1 MPALKSRYDYIIVG
15 AGSAGCVLANRLTED
30 PDVSVLL
37 IEAGWRDWSL
47 YIHMPAT
54 FAWPLKT
61 KTFNWAY
68 ETEPE
73 PHVDGRRM
81 YQPRGKVWGG
91 SSSVNGMC
99 YIRGHALDYDRWA
112 EQTRDPS
119 WDYAHCLPYF
129 KKSEDF
135 PQVGPNPYHG
145 VGGPT
150 KVTRGT
156 RWTPLYDAF
165 IEAGVQAGY
174 RRTDDLN
181 GESQEGF
188 GPMDMSV
195 GKGRRSSTAVGY
207 LRPALKRRNLTLID
221 RALVG
226 RVLFEGRTA
235 VGVELKAPDG
245 TKRPRATR
253 EVILAGGAFNSPHL
267 LMLSGIGDADA
278 LREHGIDPLV
288 DLKGVGANLQDHPEV
303 YVQYRCKTAETLY
316 GVLKPQNQL
325 RIGLEW
331 LLRGTGPG
339 ATNHFEAGGFI
350 RSEPGVKH
358 PNIQYHFL
366 PVAAAYDGSG
376 MQDMHGYQ
384 AHVGPMRPESRG
396 WVRLRSADPRDKVR
410 IQFNY
415 FSTERDRREM
425 RDGIKLTREIMTQP
439 ALAPFN
445 DGEVAPGPD
454 VRTDAEIDAWA
465 RQLVESAYHPSCTCA
480 MGPDSDPMAVVSPA
494 GRVHGVE
501 GLRVVDAAIMP
512 SIVSGNLNAPT
523 IMLAEKLA
531 DVIRGRT
538 PLPPEAAPVS
548 LVEGWETRQRSRSD
562 RPFNATP

>member
-1 MPALKSRYDYIIVG
+1 MATPDLKRSYDYIIVG
-15 AGSAGCVLANRLTED
+15 AGSAGCVLAYRLTED

-37 IEAGWRDWSL
+37 IEAGKRDLSL

-61 KTFNWAY
+61 ETFNWAY
-68 ETEPE
+68 HTEPE
-73 PHVDGRRM
+73 PHVNNRRM

-112 EQTRDPS
+112 EETGDPTWS
-119 WDYAHCLPYF
+119 YAHCLPYF
-129 KKSEDF
+129 KKCEDF

-145 VGGPT
+145 VGGPL

-207 LRPALKRRNLTLID
+207 LRPAMKRPNMTFID
-221 RALVG
+221 RTMVG
-226 RVLFEGRTA
+226 RVIVENGKA
-235 VGVELKAPDG
+235 VGVALKGPSGEHA
-245 TKRPRATR
+245 PRADR

-267 LMLSGIGDADA
+267 LMLSGIGDPDD
-278 LREHGIDPLV
+278 LRGHGIDVVAP
-288 DLKGVGANLQDHPEV
+288 LKGVGANLQDHPEV
-303 YVQYRCKTAETLY
+303 YVQHKCKTPQTLY
-316 GVLKPQNQL
+316 GVLKPWNQAA
-325 RIGLEW
+325 IGLEW
-331 LLRGTGPG
+331 LLKGTGPA

-350 RSEPGVKH
+350 RSEAGVKH
-358 PNIQYHFL
+358 PNLQYHFL

-376 MQDMHGYQ
+376 MQNVHGYQ
-384 AHVGPMRPESRG
+384 AHIGPMRPESRG
-396 WVRLRSADPRDKVR
+396 WVKLRSADPRDKARV
-410 IQFNY
+410 QFNY
-415 FSTERDRREM
+415 FATERDRREM
-425 RDGIKLTREIMTQP
+425 RDGIKLTREIMNQP
-439 ALAPFN
+439 AFAPFN
-445 DGEVAPGPD
+445 DGELAPGPG
-454 VRTDAEIDAWA
+454 VRTDAEIDAWVNE
-465 RQLVESAYHPSCTCA
+465 LVESAYHPSCTCA
-480 MGPDSDPMAVVSPA
+480 MGPDSDPMAVVSSD
-494 GRVHGVE
+494 GRVHGVD
-501 GLRVVDAAIMP
+501 GLRVVDASIMP
-512 SIVSGNLNAPT
+512 SVVSGNLNAPT

-531 DVIRGRT
+531 DAIRGRD
-538 PLPPEAAPVS
+538 PRPPEHAPVS
-548 LVEGWETRQRSRSD
+548 LVEGWETRQR
-562 RPFNATP
+562 